1 MNEYYLISEI
11 DVTNVQ
17 KNHRTIL
24 TINTLEVD
32 GDIND
37 DTFKEINLKRSD
49 KFIN

>member
-32 GDIND
+32 GDIMM
-37 DTFKEINLKRSD
+37 IHLK
-49 KFIN
+49 KLI

>member
-1 MNEYYLISEI
+1 MY
-11 DVTNVQ
+11 

-37 DTFKEINLKRSD
+37 DTFKEINLKDQISLS
-49 KFIN
+49 INEPR